1 MEKDRLITGVKI
13 AQQMSK
19 ARNILNSQVI
29 PREELYQIRE
39 REGRL
44 SQELIRILKKMPNLI
59 IIAGCNGAGKS
70 TFASSFLQDG
80 LTSFDYDRLYL

>member
-1 MEKDRLITGVKI
+1 MDLCIFAGIIQKNMGKDKLITGVKI
-13 AQQMSK
+13 TQQMSR

-44 SQELIRILKKMPNLI
+44 SPELLGVLKKN
-59 IIAGCNGAGKS
+59 A
-70 TFASSFLQDG
+70 
-80 LTSFDYDRLYL
+80 